1 MKKIKICAYTIAL
14 NEEKHVMR
22 WLEGTKDADLRV
34 VADTG
39 STDRTVAMLQA
50 APNVIVHKISVKPF
64 RFDDARNAALA
75 LIPDDIDVC
84 LSLDMDEIPESD
96 FFHTI
101 RQTWEPD
108 TGRGWVWWNTGN
120 KWKNNNRLHARHG
133 YRWIKAC
140 HEVTLRYAE
149 GEEKTLDY
157 DLTVFH
163 KPDDTKAR
171 TYYLPMLE
179 SAVHEDPRDAR
190 MWAYLTREYFFHKMW
205 DKVIESAFSTLQA
218 GGWYVERSAVCRAAG
233 QASQELGNN
242 ENALKWFQRAIKEN
256 PTELEP
262 WFSFAQFSYTVGN
275 WQGCWDAASKVFEL
289 EPSTHYLNDKSI
301 WDWRCY
307 DLLSVSGWQLGKKD
321 ESLKYAK
328 MAVEANP
335 KDGRLQDNLKWLE
348 ENYVA
353 TQAENPS

>member
-1 MKKIKICAYTIAL
+1 MKKPKIAVYTIAL
-14 NEEKHVMR
+14 NEKKHASR
-22 WLEGTKDADLRV
+22 WAEATKDADIRI

-39 STDRTVAMLQA
+39 STDGTQDILRKAG
-50 APNVIVHKISVKPF
+50 VIVHQISVKPF

-75 LIPDDIDVC
+75 LVPDDVDVC

-108 TGRGWVWWNTGN
+108 TGRGWLWWNTGN
-120 KWKNNNRLHARHG
+120 KWKNNNRLHARWG

-140 HEVTLRYAE
+140 HEVTVR
-149 GEEKTLDY
+149 Y

-163 KPDDTKAR
+163 KPDDSKAR

-179 SAVHEDPRDAR
+179 AAVHEDPRDAR
-190 MWAYLTREYFFHKMW
+190 MWAYLTREYFFHKKW

-233 QASQELGNN
+233 QASQELGNKD
-242 ENALKWFQRAIKEN
+242 NALQWFQRAIKEN
-256 PTELEP
+256 STELEP
-262 WFSFAQFSYTVGN
+262 WFSFAQFCYTVGN

-289 EPSTHYLNDKSI
+289 EPSTHYLNDQSI

-307 DLLSVSGWQLGKKD
+307 DLLAVSGWQLGKKE

-328 MAVEANP
+328 MALEANP

-348 ENYVA
+348 ENVA
-353 TQAENPS
+353 TQN

>member
-22 WLEGTKDADLRV
+22 WLEGTRDADLRV

-39 STDRTVAMLQA
+39 STDKTVALLQA
-50 APNVIVHKISVKPF
+50 APNVIVHKINVKPF

-84 LSLDMDEIPESD
+84 LSLDMDEIPEKD
-96 FFHTI
+96 FFHTV
-101 RQTWEPD
+101 RETWEPG
-108 TGRGWVWWNTGN
+108 TGRAWVWWYTGN
-120 KWKNNNRLHARHG
+120 KWKNNNRLHAREG
-133 YRWIKAC
+133 YRWIKPC
-140 HEVTLRYAE
+140 HEVTFRYAE

-163 KPDDTKAR
+163 KPDDSKAR
-171 TYYLPMLE
+171 TYYLPMLQA
-179 SAVHEDPRDAR
+179 AVHEDPRDAR
-190 MWAYLTREYFFHKMW
+190 MWAYLTREYFFHEKW
-205 DKVIESAFSTLQA
+205 EKVIESAFSTLQA

-233 QASQELGNN
+233 EASQKLSNKD
-242 ENALKWFQRAIKEN
+242 NALKWFQRAIKEN
-256 PTELEP
+256 QTELEP

-289 EPSTHYLNDKSI
+289 EPSTHYLNDQSI

-307 DLLSVSGWQLGKKD
+307 DLLAVAGWQLGKKE
-321 ESLKYAK
+321 ESLKYIK
-328 MAVEANP
+328 MALKANP
-335 KDGRLQDNLKWLE
+335 EDGRLQDNLKWLE

-353 TQAENPS
+353 TQTENPS